1 MLLVRLLVLYN
12 ELAPVSSADQV
23 ISVPLWKFCRPWVTG
38 YNDNVTC
45 YLVVPSVPRTVST
58 TGHCIHVCIH
68 VWQYV
73 YIVTSLPVSNQL
85 QIMCTIYIILT
96 ADHVYS
102 VTSVSVLLLLSTA
115 DSITIT
121 VSVIMQYNEYCNT
134 CYLHPCTM
142 YNCRPCV
149 QTTMLSQFLYIIYLY
164 FIQSFADHTICVQ
177 FITNVTSVPVLYT
190 CTLISTADHVYS
202 DSWYLCLSTCIN
214 SWLPADSCH
223 TQSHRSDISRLNLI
237 NRWL

>member
-1 MLLVRLLVLYN
+1 MTIGIVKLLKLCYTLLLVRLLVLYN

-96 ADHVYS
+96 ADHVYK
-102 VTSVSVLLLLSTA
+102 L
-115 DSITIT
+115 
-121 VSVIMQYNEYCNT
+121 Q
-134 CYLHPCTM
+134 CYLSSCISYIYILYKVLQTIQYV
-142 YNCRPCV
+142 YNLL
-149 QTTMLSQFLYIIYLY
+149 QMLPQFLYCI
-164 FIQSFADHTICVQ
+164 
-177 FITNVTSVPVLYT
+177 
-190 CTLISTADHVYS
+190 HV
-202 DSWYLCLSTCIN
+202 
-214 SWLPADSCH
+214 H
-223 TQSHRSDISRLNLI
+223 
-237 NRWL
+237 